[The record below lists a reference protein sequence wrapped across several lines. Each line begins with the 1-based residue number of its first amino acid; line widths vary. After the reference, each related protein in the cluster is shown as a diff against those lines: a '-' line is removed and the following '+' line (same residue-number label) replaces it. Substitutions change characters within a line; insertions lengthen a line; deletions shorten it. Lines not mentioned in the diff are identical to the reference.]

1 VALLSQRAGEGIAE
15 GDLLGIGQE
24 SMGSDEVMVKGGVDD
39 DDCLSARSN
48 FDSGGCEGSQW
59 MGHQWAWDDDAA
71 ELAMHVTRQRVIL
84 HLSWTRCFGAV
95 SSEIKWIPRRR

>member
-48 FDSGGCEGSQW
+48 FDSGGCEGSQ
-59 MGHQWAWDDDAA
+59 
-71 ELAMHVTRQRVIL
+71 
-84 HLSWTRCFGAV
+84 
-95 SSEIKWIPRRR
+95 